1 MFKTIFS
8 MLSLV
13 AAGALFF
20 MYTQPT
26 YDQVKAANAQISQ
39 YNEAL
44 NKAAEL
50 QQLKQSLLSKY
61 NTFNPND
68 IERLQ
73 KLLPDHVDNV
83 RLILDIDSVAGRR
96 AMAIQN
102 VVVSSSLTAKSS
114 QTAIG
119 TVSSSKQKYD
129 SLTVRFTTQ
138 GTYDNFRGF
147 LDDIQRSLRIVDLT
161 SLSITR
167 TGEGAAGSTVAP
179 LYNYEVTMRTYWL
192 K

>member
-8 MLSLV
+8 ALCVV
-13 AAGALFF
+13 AAGAMFF
-20 MYTQPT
+20 LYTQPT
-26 YDQVKAANAQISQ
+26 YDRVKASNAQISQ
-39 YNEAL
+39 YDEAL

-61 NTFNPND
+61 NTFNPSD
-68 IERLQ
+68 VERLQ

-102 VVVSSSLTAKSS
+102 VVVSSSQTAKAS

-119 TVSSSKQKYD
+119 TVSSSKQKFD
-129 SLTVRFTTQ
+129 ALTVKFTTQ

-147 LDDIQRSLRIVDLT
+147 LDDIQKSLRIVDLV

-167 TGEGAAGSTVAP
+167 TSESAGGTAAQP

>member
-1 MFKTIFS
+1 MFKTIISVICF
-8 MLSLV
+8 V
-13 AAGALFF
+13 AAGAVFF
-20 MYTQPT
+20 LYTQPT
-26 YDQVKAANAQISQ
+26 YDKVKASSAQITQ
-39 YNEAL
+39 YDEAL

-61 NTFNPND
+61 NTFNPAD
-68 IERLQ
+68 VERLQ

-83 RLILDIDSVAGRR
+83 RLILDIDSIAGRH

-102 VVVSSSLTAKSS
+102 VVVSSSQSAKST

-119 TVSSSKQKYD
+119 TVSSSRQKYD
-129 SLTVRFTTQ
+129 SLTIKFTSQ
-138 GTYDNFRGF
+138 GTYENFRGF
-147 LDDIQRSLRIVDLT
+147 LDEMQRSLRIVDLT

-167 TGEGAAGSTVAP
+167 TADSGVASAAP
-179 LYNYEVTMRTYWL
+179 LYDFEVVMRTYWL

>member
-1 MFKTIFS
+1 

-102 VVVSSSLTAKSS
+102 VVVSSSQTAKSS

-129 SLTVRFTTQ
+129 SLTVKFTTQ

-147 LDDIQRSLRIVDLT
+147 LDDIQKSLRIVDLT

-167 TGEGAAGSTVAP
+167 TNEGAAGSTAAP

>member
-8 MLSLV
+8 ALCVV
-13 AAGALFF
+13 AAGAMFF
-20 MYTQPT
+20 LYTQPT
-26 YDQVKAANAQISQ
+26 YDRVKSSNAQISQ
-39 YNEAL
+39 YDEAL

-61 NTFNPND
+61 NTFNPSD
-68 IERLQ
+68 VERLH

-102 VVVSSSLTAKSS
+102 VVVSSSQSAKVS

-119 TVSSSKQKYD
+119 TVSSSKQKFD
-129 SLTVRFTTQ
+129 SLTVKFTTQ

-147 LDDIQRSLRIVDLT
+147 LDDIQKSLRIVDLI

-167 TGEGAAGSTVAP
+167 TSESAGGTAAQP